1 MQHDGTPIEAACG
14 CKAGCFK
21 FLRPIRRPRQATE
34 AAHSPSVFRLTNCT
48 LGPDRSACSARRSHP
63 CVSSSSSRL
72 TSGLRLCRAIR
83 AQSAAFL
90 RKSSAF
96 SGTGPPMPPTDIKE
110 DTSEGSEENDSKPL
124 LFQTRLLALETSVP
138 IPKFANPCGTSGA
151 NFGIEGTL
159 ANISF

>member
-1 MQHDGTPIEAACG
+1 MQHDGTPIAAADR

-21 FLRPIRRPRQATE
+21 FLRPIRPRQATE
-34 AAHSPSVFRLTNCT
+34 AAYSSSVFRLTNCT

-72 TSGLRLCRAIR
+72 TSGLRVCPAIR

-96 SGTGPPMPPTDIKE
+96 SGTGPPMPPADIKE
-110 DTSEGSEENDSKPL
+110 DTSEGSEKNDSKPL
-124 LFQTRLLALETSVP
+124 LSQIGLLTGRRPP
-138 IPKFANPCGTSGA
+138 IEAA
-151 NFGIEGTL
+151 QITL
-159 ANISF
+159 IKSS